1 VTTLEGFDLL
11 VVGGG
16 MAGMSAAAQAAD
28 QGARVVVCEAANRLG
43 GTALLSTGNVWT
55 VDTEDAFHRADPDG
69 DVRLWRTVRD
79 GLFPSL
85 GWLAGLDVEVGDRHR
100 ASSSS
105 LYDPPPV
112 GRNVDVEGFMQ
123 RAERLVERAGGW
135 VLRRTSVARLEQQE
149 DGAVAGAVLV
159 DRNSADTV
167 AVATSSAVLSTGGFQ
182 SSPEIV
188 SRYFGPARAAALA
201 VRSNEDSRGD
211 GLRLGTDAGGARTD
225 DMDRFYGVVLAAV
238 ERRLTEADFRALVL
252 HPAVI
257 GVAFAADGHRFVDES
272 SGAVPLADGVARQGR
287 AVLVLGSSMRDEAA
301 RRLGVSLE
309 DVLGAAA
316 DSGARV
322 AGPSDVVDLGRR
334 VAAWGYDGPS
344 LTASL
349 AAYDAALESG
359 LDLQVPRSRFRLPVG
374 SGGVMAVEIQ
384 AAMTSTYGGLR
395 TDVTARVLRPDGSA
409 IPGLFAAGV
418 DQGGYNV
425 SGYVGGLSRAL
436 VFGRVAAT
444 TALGAPAP

>member
-1 VTTLEGFDLL
+1 
-11 VVGGG
+11 
-16 MAGMSAAAQAAD
+16 
-28 QGARVVVCEAANRLG
+28 
-43 GTALLSTGNVWT
+43 
-55 VDTEDAFHRADPDG
+55 
-69 DVRLWRTVRD
+69 
-79 GLFPSL
+79 
-85 GWLAGLDVEVGDRHR
+85 
-100 ASSSS
+100 
-105 LYDPPPV
+105 
-112 GRNVDVEGFMQ
+112 
-123 RAERLVERAGGW
+123 
-135 VLRRTSVARLEQQE
+135 
-149 DGAVAGAVLV
+149 
-159 DRNSADTV
+159 
-167 AVATSSAVLSTGGFQ
+167 
-182 SSPEIV
+182 
-188 SRYFGPARAAALA
+188 
-201 VRSNEDSRGD
+201 
-211 GLRLGTDAGGARTD
+211 
-225 DMDRFYGVVLAAV
+225 MDRFYGVVLAAV
-238 ERRLTEADFRALVL
+238 KRRLTEADFRALVL